1 MTFLAQQRIT
11 PVARAVGPNFPGLW
25 EMANVLVIRIARPG
39 RILLVGREWSAD
51 RVQPADE
58 FSIAQGIEHRSA
70 YPGHDVHVGHNVR
83 RVRNLDANFR
93 DVRSDRPH
101 AVRDDV
107 HSPARHRT
115 GE

>member
-1 MTFLAQQRIT
+1 MTFLAQQRIA

-93 DVRSDRPH
+93 DVRSDRLR

-107 HSPARHRT
+107 HSPALTRA